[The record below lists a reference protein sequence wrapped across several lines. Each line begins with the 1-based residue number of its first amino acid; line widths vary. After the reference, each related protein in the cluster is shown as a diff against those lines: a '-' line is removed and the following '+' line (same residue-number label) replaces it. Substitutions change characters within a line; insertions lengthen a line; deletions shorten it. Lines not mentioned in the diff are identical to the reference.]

1 MGREKN
7 GGRISSLVVYFRKM
21 RWPSGKD
28 KDSELNHMENK
39 NFSYWSVRKECF
51 FYRRW
56 DFKILILLLYYAFI
70 YKVLKN
76 LH

>member
-7 GGRISSLVVYFRKM
+7 GGGISSLVVYFRKM

-39 NFSYWSVRKECF
+39 NFHIEVWEKSVSLA
-51 FYRRW
+51 W
-56 DFKILILLLYYAFI
+56 WTSLLQKMGF
-70 YKVLKN
+70 
-76 LH
+76 